1 MQGTPADLATS
12 GVDFAELVA
21 EDERFENDE
30 KSESKLIRQMS
41 RISSRSIQTSNSVSV
56 SSTDIS
62 ADGSLWEG
70 NTFENEQTNGVGM
83 EASSKGKI
91 KGSIAINYFRAGANW
106 FSLFVLGFAFFIT
119 QLLACVADYWVAIW

>member
-30 KSESKLIRQMS
+30 KSESHLIRQMS

-62 ADGSLWEG
+62 ADGSLW
-70 NTFENEQTNGVGM
+70 ENEQTNGVGM

-119 QLLACVADYWVAIW
+119 QLLACAADYWVAIW